1 MFRTLPH
8 EGGHELPSGRDH
20 GFSRNPEDTLSR
32 HSVERAVP
40 VRQLTRRELTPE
52 IQRLDLFIL
61 GGGGILFEGEAEIY
75 LREVFVAH
83 ELKVPVAIYAVSA
96 GPLMRAAARVA
107 VKAALNS
114 AAIITVRDRE
124 GDRFAS

>member
-1 MFRTLPH
+1 MIAEAQHILTTTRLPESRSERAYELLTGGVSCDERYTVTLSRASVCCLHQRMFRTLPH

-40 VRQLTRRELTPE
+40 VRQLTRREVTPE

-61 GGGGILFEGEAEIY
+61 GGGGILFEGE
-75 LREVFVAH
+75 
-83 ELKVPVAIYAVSA
+83 
-96 GPLMRAAARVA
+96 
-107 VKAALNS
+107 
-114 AAIITVRDRE
+114 
-124 GDRFAS
+124 